1 VLRKNRAIGKTEMAD
16 VLLTHSYHLYYD
28 RKQMRKMQPYPPL
41 GTLYAAALLRRAGI
55 SVALFD
61 TMLNDPETGFQIAL
75 AQHHPKIVVVFEDNF
90 NFLSKMCLTRMRE
103 VAYHIL
109 GASLRTGATVLVN
122 GSDASDHAMD
132 YLEKGFRA
140 VLLGEAEFT
149 LLETAT
155 HLLNGDQRALA
166 HIAGLAYLDRASG
179 GIVRTGQRDF
189 MRDLDHLPFPS
200 RDLIDTN
207 AYRNAWK
214 TAHGYFSLNI
224 VASRGCPY
232 RCNWCAK
239 PIYGD
244 SFSVRSAALVAEEMR
259 QLKHEL
265 GADHLWF
272 ADDIFGLRPKWVRQL
287 ADEVQKLDAVIPFK
301 MQSRVD
307 LMTPETGRALRRAGC
322 AEVWMGAESGSQKIL
337 DAMDKGTRVDQIAKA
352 RENLRQEGIRAC
364 YFLQFGYPGETW
376 NDIQSTIKL
385 VRDTRPDDIGVSV
398 SYPLPGTKFF
408 DRVQAQLGEKTNW
421 SDSEDLAMM
430 FQGAYTNEFY
440 RALHD
445 ALHAQVDHWN
455 SCSGNGAQKQQ
466 RVRHEPD
473 ELWRRVMEL
482 EKTCRNPRPT
492 VFASHG
498 QGSLVQLPAHGYA
511 TSFDELLSVLAS

>member
-1 VLRKNRAIGKTEMAD
+1 MAD

-28 RKQMRKMQPYPPL
+28 RKQTRKMQPYPPL
-41 GTLYAAALLRRAGI
+41 GTLYAAALLRSKGL
-55 SVALFD
+55 SVAMFD
-61 TMLNDPETGFQIAL
+61 TMLNDPEERFQAAL
-75 AQHHPKIVVVFEDNF
+75 KQHRPRIVVVFEDNF

-109 GASLRTGATVLVN
+109 ETSRQAGATVLVN
-122 GSDASDHAMD
+122 GSDASDHTFD
-132 YLEKGFRA
+132 YLQKGFRC
-140 VLLGEAEFT
+140 VLLGEAEWT
-149 LLETAT
+149 LLEAVS
-155 HLLNGDQRALA
+155 LLLRGDLDALERV
-166 HIAGLAYLDRASG
+166 AGLAYLQKDTG
-179 GIVRTGQRDF
+179 ELVRTEGRGF
-189 MRDLDHLPFPS
+189 MRNLDHLPFPS
-200 RDLIDTN
+200 RDLIDIEQ
-207 AYRNAWK
+207 YRSAWK
-214 TAHGYFSLNI
+214 SAHGYFSLNI

-244 SFSVRSAALVAEEMR
+244 SFSVRSAALVAAEMR
-259 QLKHEL
+259 QLKCDF

-272 ADDIFGLRPKWVRQL
+272 ADDIFGLRPKWVREL
-287 ADEVQKLDAVIPFK
+287 AAAVEGLNAAIPFK

-307 LMTPETGRALRRAGC
+307 LMTPSNVSALRRAGC

-337 DAMDKGTRVDQIAKA
+337 DAMDKGTRVDQIAAA

-376 NDIQSTIKL
+376 HEIQDTIRL

-408 DRVQAQLGEKTNW
+408 DRVRTQLGEKTNW
-421 SDSEDLAMM
+421 SDSEDLSMM

-445 ALHAQVDHWN
+445 ALHAQVASWN
-455 SCSGNGAQKQQ
+455 SGSAHSVQKEQ
-466 RVRHEPD
+466 HGPEPD
-473 ELWRRVMEL
+473 ELWQRVMEL

-492 VFASHG
+492 VLSPHTE
-498 QGSLVQLPAHGYA
+498 SKLVQLQAHPYA
-511 TSFDELLSVLAS
+511 TSFEELLNVLAS

>member
-1 VLRKNRAIGKTEMAD
+1 MAD

-41 GTLYAAALLRRAGI
+41 GTLYAAALLRSAGI

-61 TMLNDPETGFQIAL
+61 TMLNDPETGFEAAL
-75 AQHHPKIVVVFEDNF
+75 AQHRPRVVVIFEDNF

-103 VAYHIL
+103 VAYRIL
-109 GASLRTGATVLVN
+109 EASLRFGATVLAN
-122 GSDASDHAMD
+122 GSDASDHALD
-132 YLEKGFRA
+132 YLQKGFRY
-140 VLLGEAEFT
+140 VLLGEAECT
-149 LLETAT
+149 LLEAT
-155 HLLNGDQRALA
+155 RCLLKGNEGVLHRLPG
-166 HIAGLAYLDRASG
+166 IAYLDRANG
-179 GIVRTGQRDF
+179 KMVKTERRDF
-189 MRDLDHLPFPS
+189 VHDLDQLPFPS

-207 AYRNAWK
+207 AYRDAWK
-214 TAHGYFSLNI
+214 SAHGYFSLNI

-287 ADEVQKLDAVIPFK
+287 ADEVQRLDAAIPFK

-307 LMTPETGRALRRAGC
+307 LMTPDTVRALRRAGC

-352 RENLRQEGIRAC
+352 RENLKREGIRAC

-376 NDIQSTIKL
+376 KDIRNTIRL

-408 DRVQAQLGEKTNW
+408 ERVQAQLGEKTNW

-430 FQGAYTNEFY
+430 FQGTYTNEFY
-440 RALHD
+440 RSLHD
-445 ALHAQVDHWN
+445 ALHAQVDYWN
-455 SCSGNGAQKQQ
+455 SAKAAKKEQGH
-466 RVRHEPD
+466 HEPE

-492 VFASHG
+492 LFASHS
-498 QGSLVQLPAHGYA
+498 QGSFVQLQAHSYA
-511 TSFDELLSVLAS
+511 TSFDDLLSVLAT

>member
-1 VLRKNRAIGKTEMAD
+1 MAD

-28 RKQMRKMQPYPPL
+28 RKQTRKMQPYPPL
-41 GTLYAAALLRRAGI
+41 GTLYAAALLRQVGL

-61 TMLNDPETGFQIAL
+61 TMLNDPEERFEEAL
-75 AQHHPKIVVVFEDNF
+75 RQHRPRIVAVFEDNF

-103 VAYHIL
+103 VAFHIL
-109 GASLRTGATVLVN
+109 ETSQRAGATVLAN
-122 GSDASDHAMD
+122 GSDATDHALD
-132 YLEKGFRA
+132 YLQRGFRC

-149 LLETAT
+149 LLETVL
-155 HLLNGDQRALA
+155 HLIRGEEEGLRGVP
-166 HIAGLAYLDRASG
+166 GLAYLHRDTG
-179 GIVRTGQRDF
+179 EIVKTERRGL
-189 MRDLDHLPFPS
+189 MRNLDHLPFPS
-200 RDLIDTN
+200 RDLLDISQ
-207 AYRNAWK
+207 YRDAWK
-214 TAHGYFSLNI
+214 SAHGYFSLNI

-244 SFSVRSAALVAEEMR
+244 SFSVRSAAMVAQEMR
-259 QLKHEL
+259 QLKHDF
-265 GADHLWF
+265 GAEHLWF
-272 ADDIFGLRPKWVRQL
+272 ADDIFGLRSRWVREL
-287 ADEVQKLDAVIPFK
+287 AVEVEKLDAAIPFK

-307 LMTPETGRALRRAGC
+307 LMTVETVRSLRRAGC

-337 DAMDKGTRVDQIAKA
+337 DAMDKGTRVDQIATA
-352 RENLRQEGIRAC
+352 RENLRVEGIRAC

-376 NDIQSTIKL
+376 QDIQNTIKL
-385 VRDTRPDDIGVSV
+385 VHDTRPDDIGVSV

-421 SDSEDLAMM
+421 SDSEDMAMM

-445 ALHAQVDHWN
+445 ALHAQVDSRN
-455 SCSGNGAQKQQ
+455 SKSANGAQREGQG
-466 RVRHEPD
+466 RPH
-473 ELWRRVMEL
+473 ELWRTVMRL

-492 VFASHG
+492 VLGSFAE
-498 QGSLVQLPAHGYA
+498 QKLVQLQAPVYA
-511 TSFDELLSVLAS
+511 TSFDELLNVLAS